1 LDAFMRRLKLM
12 GAVAAAA
19 SLLGAG
25 AAPALA
31 VGYDHDGEH
40 EVGLHQTPPITAD
53 DPEFDLGEECS
64 GIPEGSDGWHFVLP
78 GDSTTFVELRVT
90 FEPGGEQV
98 VTVFGPPSEKHA
110 HVASEAG
117 AELTGAS
124 ATVMGE
130 AVDFRLSHTCP
141 AAVTPT
147 PTPTETAT
155 PTPSPSVPEPT
166 EDTPSEEPTGDG
178 TPTPEPSVDETPPGG
193 EDPETPAE
201 DDEDLAET
209 GSSTPVLPLTIGA
222 VVLLGAGAYLALRFR
237 RSSGS

>member
-12 GAVAAAA
+12 GAVAAAV

-25 AAPALA
+25 ATPALA
-31 VGYDHDGEH
+31 VGYDHGGEH
-40 EVGLHQTPPITAD
+40 EVGLHQTPPISAD

-141 AAVTPT
+141 AAGTPTPT
-147 PTPTETAT
+147 PTPTETTTAT

-166 EDTPSEEPTGDG
+166 EDTPSEEP
-178 TPTPEPSVDETPPGG
+178 SVDETLPGGG

-209 GSSTPVLPLTIGA
+209 GSSTPILPLTIGA